1 MIVESLADGARRHIQ
16 EWIATGE
23 LKPGQQIKEEEIANR
38 LSISRPPIRE
48 AFKTLEA
55 QGLVVRKPRRG
66 VFVTE
71 MTEKDIW
78 EVYTLKASLYEMAAA
93 LAVENITVQQIHELE
108 TLSKEMESCVNNTPP
123 DILAYQKFHQAFHV
137 RALEIAG
144 NERLKQIATNLHQQ
158 IRRFS
163 YRTLQDKDHLHSSL
177 EYHKKIIQAI
187 AQRQKTKAC
196 SLMKK
201 HVLDAL
207 AVLLDYH
214 ISAQGETWEIPAWKP
229 QKQEETLKE
238 EIASVENQP
247 TGFENN

>member
-38 LSISRPPIRE
+38 LNISRPPIRE

-71 MTEKDIW
+71 MEEKDIW
-78 EVYTLKASLYEMAAA
+78 EVYTLKATLYEMAAA
-93 LAVENITVQQIHELE
+93 LVVENITAQQIYELE
-108 TLSKEMESCVNNTPP
+108 TLCKEMESCVSNTPP
-123 DILAYQKFHQAFHV
+123 DILAYQKFHRAFHV
-137 RALEIAG
+137 RALEIAD

-177 EYHKKIIQAI
+177 GYHKKIVEAI
-187 AQRQKTKAC
+187 AQRQKTTAC
-196 SLMKK
+196 RLMKK

-207 AVLLDYH
+207 AVLLDCH
-214 ISAQGETWEIPAWKP
+214 IAAQGETWEIPAWEP
-229 QKQEETLKE
+229 QKQDEVVAE
-238 EIASVENQP
+238 EIAPVDDRSAGYAKN
-247 TGFENN
+247 

>member
-38 LSISRPPIRE
+38 LNISRPPIRE

-71 MTEKDIW
+71 MEEKDIW
-78 EVYTLKASLYEMAAA
+78 EVYTLKATLYEMAAA
-93 LAVENITVQQIHELE
+93 LAIENITVQQIHELE
-108 TLSKEMESCVNNTPP
+108 TLFKEMETCVNNTPP
-123 DILAYQKFHQAFHV
+123 DILAYQKFHQAFHA
-137 RALEIAG
+137 RTLDIAG
-144 NERLKQIATNLHQQ
+144 NERMKQIATNLHQQ

-163 YRTLQDKDHLHSSL
+163 YRTLQNKDHLHSSL
-177 EYHKKIIQAI
+177 AYHKKIVEAI
-187 AQRQKTKAC
+187 AQRQKTMAC

-207 AVLLDYH
+207 TVLLDCH
-214 ISAQGETWEIPAWKP
+214 ITAQGETWEIPAWERRK
-229 QKQEETLKE
+229 QDEIQQEETQP
-238 EIASVENQP
+238 VENQP
-247 TGFENN
+247 IGFEKN